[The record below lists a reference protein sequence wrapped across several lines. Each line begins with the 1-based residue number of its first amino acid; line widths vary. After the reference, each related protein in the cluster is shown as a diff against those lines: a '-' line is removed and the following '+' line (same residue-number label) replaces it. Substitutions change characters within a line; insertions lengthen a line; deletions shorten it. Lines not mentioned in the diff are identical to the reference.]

1 MSDTTGRTGFR
12 VTHTKAV
19 GERRAIVHEMMRELD
34 PKAVEYWARENT
46 NIVVEDEVLDRG
58 FVNDGTGRFVRATS
72 MQEVIDY
79 GQSRVDRLSSP
90 LREDKPDKKGKM
102 RGGTVTTSMFV
113 AHLPKSLCKEVPDF
127 YGKGRSRWIARD
139 RDEAMRYF
147 TDVLRFLGKNVIP
160 GGFEAILGFDVQHSE
175 TTPHVQVLAD
185 TFADDP
191 KHEGQLRPEWS
202 RAYAAHRDVKREDGK
217 MLTGRKKLER
227 YQDDLKAYMVARGW
241 PVERDVDPLRHDK
254 TATKAVYG
262 AMKDKERALAEQE
275 QKLVA
280 DIAAANSEIAS
291 EIEATVDELAGR
303 WEALN
308 AERAA
313 VESEREQLQKDK
325 QKALEEAR
333 TQGYADGFKEA
344 HTQGYAKGFEE
355 GRAAVE
361 HERERLSNEW
371 TTLRSLEGEYDS
383 AIAGLKGV
391 TPALPSEEEMRKFV
405 REESPSLAMR
415 YLAYRDVLL
424 RENGKKPF
432 HRESFERFALSRL
445 GEEWKEKWTEPSQ
458 ANQAV
463 LDAQHRAND
472 LRGKSAALAEPAVQA
487 PVVQAGD
494 GPEFG

>member
-191 KHEGQLRPEWS
+191 EHEGQLRPEWS

-262 AMKDKERALAEQE
+262 AMKDQERALAEQE
-275 QKLVA
+275 QKLAADLAAGRSEIDEMVNELADGWVA
-280 DIAAANSEIAS
+280 INSERN
-291 EIEATVDELAGR
+291 E
-303 WEALN
+303 
-308 AERAA
+308 
-313 VESEREQLQKDK
+313 VEQEREQLQKDK

-333 TQGYADGFKEA
+333 TQGYA
-344 HTQGYAKGFEE
+344 QGLEE

-361 HERERLSNEW
+361 SERKQLQKDREQVRKQLDQAKALVAVAEKQGEPIPLAQTRTIFKISTGMFADRLIAKGIRPDIVENVKEW
-371 TTLRSLEGEYDS
+371 VDKASRSSAFEETMGQAQVEYDRRMNRS
-383 AIAGLKGV
+383 QQLRQMV
-391 TPALPSEEEMRKFV
+391 N
-405 REESPSLAMR
+405 ESTEQLGSS
-415 YLAYRDVLL
+415 
-424 RENGKKPF
+424 KPD
-432 HRESFERFALSRL
+432 
-445 GEEWKEKWTEPSQ
+445 
-458 ANQAV
+458 
-463 LDAQHRAND
+463 LD
-472 LRGKSAALAEPAVQA
+472 
-487 PVVQAGD
+487 D

>member
-191 KHEGQLRPEWS
+191 EHEGQLRPEWS

-275 QKLVA
+275 QNL
-280 DIAAANSEIAS
+280 
-291 EIEATVDELAGR
+291 
-303 WEALN
+303 
-308 AERAA
+308 A
-313 VESEREQLQKDK
+313 VERMEVDGANDVLDKQWDRLEMARAELKEEREKLEKDK
-325 QKALEEAR
+325 KKALEDAR
-333 TQGYADGFKEA
+333 KE
-344 HTQGYAKGFEE
+344 GYAKGVAE
-355 GRAAVE
+355 GRDEVGRLQETAHNRAVAAGNALVE
-361 HERERLSNEW
+361 ATRHLTNVQGSRPLSGEQARSFFLDGVQMLANTLAKDVNDPAMKALIEAKREAWS
-371 TTLRSLEGEYDS
+371 
-383 AIAGLKGV
+383 
-391 TPALPSEEEMRKFV
+391 
-405 REESPSLAMR
+405 
-415 YLAYRDVLL
+415 
-424 RENGKKPF
+424 
-432 HRESFERFALSRL
+432 RFAGSPDFA
-445 GEEWKEKWTEPSQ
+445 EFAKSDKERIA
-458 ANQAV
+458 ANQAQAISSYQRNQRRV
-463 LDAQHRAND
+463 ESHISEVNESLDTPQ
-472 LRGKSAALAEPAVQA
+472 SE
-487 PVVQAGD
+487 GD
-494 GPEFG
+494 NSMEL

>member
-46 NIVVEDEVLDRG
+46 NIVVEDEVLDCG

-160 GGFEAILGFDVQHSE
+160 GGFEAILGFDIQHSE

-185 TFADDP
+185 TFAADP

-217 MLTGRKKLER
+217 MLTGREKLER

-241 PVERDVDPLRHDK
+241 PVEREVDPLRHDK
-254 TATKAVYG
+254 TETKAIYG
-262 AMKDKERALAEQE
+262 ALRDERRQLDEQRD
-275 QKLVA
+275 QLKA
-280 DIAAANSEIAS
+280 DREDLIRDGE
-291 EIEATVDELAGR
+291 DL
-303 WEALN
+303 
-308 AERAA
+308 
-313 VESEREQLQKDK
+313 EREEYQVRL
-325 QKALEEAR
+325 AR
-333 TQGYADGFKEA
+333 KEVETERETA
-344 HTQGYAKGFEE
+344 REE
-355 GRAAVE
+355 GRQEGRNQGFAEGFAKGQAE
-361 HERERLSNEW
+361 ARRLMQTARERLTQAETIYAEAMTARSIPDEQAYYLASLGAN
-371 TTLRSLEGEYDS
+371 TLAS
-383 AIAGLKGV
+383 AITKHVDTQTCKEVEKARV
-391 TPALPSEEEMRKFV
+391 SV
-405 REESPSLAMR
+405 RRSFAKN
-415 YLAYRDVLL
+415 AKLL
-424 RENGKKPF
+424 IGQAREA
-432 HRESFERFALSRL
+432 ERSYGNKLVSKRVQV
-445 GEEWKEKWTEPSQ
+445 SQ
-458 ANQAV
+458 AQE
-463 LDAQHRAND
+463 
-472 LRGKSAALAEPAVQA
+472 AL
-487 PVVQAGD
+487 GD
-494 GPEFG
+494 DGLEF

>member
-147 TDVLRFLGKNVIP
+147 TDVIRFLGKNVIP
-160 GGFEAILGFDVQHSE
+160 GGFEAILGFDIQHSE

-217 MLTGRKKLER
+217 MLTGREKLER

-241 PVERDVDPLRHDK
+241 PVEREVDPLRHDK
-254 TATKAVYG
+254 TETKAIYG
-262 AMKDKERALAEQE
+262 ALRDERRQLDEQRD
-275 QKLVA
+275 QLKA
-280 DIAAANSEIAS
+280 DREDLIRDGE
-291 EIEATVDELAGR
+291 DL
-303 WEALN
+303 
-308 AERAA
+308 
-313 VESEREQLQKDK
+313 EREEYQVRL
-325 QKALEEAR
+325 AR
-333 TQGYADGFKEA
+333 KEVETERETA
-344 HTQGYAKGFEE
+344 REE
-355 GRAAVE
+355 GRQEGRNQGFAEGFSEGRAEARRLMQAA
-361 HERERLSNEW
+361 REKLTRAETIYAEAMTARSIPDEQAYYLASLGAN
-371 TTLRSLEGEYDS
+371 TLAS
-383 AIAGLKGV
+383 AITKHVDPQTCKEVEKACV
-391 TPALPSEEEMRKFV
+391 SV
-405 REESPSLAMR
+405 RRSFAKN
-415 YLAYRDVLL
+415 AKLL
-424 RENGKKPF
+424 IGQAREA
-432 HRESFERFALSRL
+432 ERSYGNKLVSKRVQV
-445 GEEWKEKWTEPSQ
+445 SQ
-458 ANQAV
+458 AQE
-463 LDAQHRAND
+463 
-472 LRGKSAALAEPAVQA
+472 AL
-487 PVVQAGD
+487 GD
-494 GPEFG
+494 DGLEF

>member
-46 NIVVEDEVLDRG
+46 NIVVEDEVLDCG

-160 GGFEAILGFDVQHSE
+160 GGFEAILGFDIQHSE

-191 KHEGQLRPEWS
+191 KHKGQLRPEWS

-217 MLTGRKKLER
+217 MLTGREKLER

-241 PVERDVDPLRHDK
+241 PVEREVDPLRHDK
-254 TATKAVYG
+254 TETKAIYG
-262 AMKDKERALAEQE
+262 ALRDERRQLDEQRD
-275 QKLVA
+275 QLKA
-280 DIAAANSEIAS
+280 DREDLIRDGE
-291 EIEATVDELAGR
+291 DL
-303 WEALN
+303 
-308 AERAA
+308 
-313 VESEREQLQKDK
+313 EREEYQVRL
-325 QKALEEAR
+325 AR
-333 TQGYADGFKEA
+333 KEVETERETA
-344 HTQGYAKGFEE
+344 REE
-355 GRAAVE
+355 GRQEGRNQGFAEGFAKGQAE
-361 HERERLSNEW
+361 ARRLMQTARERLTQAETIYAEAMTARSIPDEQAYYLASLGAN
-371 TTLRSLEGEYDS
+371 TLAS
-383 AIAGLKGV
+383 AITKHVDTQTCKEVEKARV
-391 TPALPSEEEMRKFV
+391 SV
-405 REESPSLAMR
+405 RRSFAKN
-415 YLAYRDVLL
+415 AKLL
-424 RENGKKPF
+424 IGQAREA
-432 HRESFERFALSRL
+432 ERSYGNKLVSKRVQV
-445 GEEWKEKWTEPSQ
+445 SQ
-458 ANQAV
+458 AQE
-463 LDAQHRAND
+463 
-472 LRGKSAALAEPAVQA
+472 AL
-487 PVVQAGD
+487 GD
-494 GPEFG
+494 DGLEF

>member
-46 NIVVEDEVLDRG
+46 NIVVEDEVFDRG

-113 AHLPKSLCKEVPDF
+113 AHLPKSLCTEVPDF

-147 TDVLRFLGKNVIP
+147 VDVLRFLGKNVIP
-160 GGFEAILGFDVQHSE
+160 GGFKAILGFDIQHSE

-217 MLTGRKKLER
+217 MLTGREKLER

-241 PVERDVDPLRHDK
+241 PVEREVDPLRHDK
-254 TATKAVYG
+254 TETKAIYG
-262 AMKDKERALAEQE
+262 ALRDERRQLDEQRD
-275 QKLVA
+275 QLKA
-280 DIAAANSEIAS
+280 DRENLIRDGE
-291 EIEATVDELAGR
+291 DL
-303 WEALN
+303 
-308 AERAA
+308 
-313 VESEREQLQKDK
+313 EREEYRVRL
-325 QKALEEAR
+325 AR
-333 TQGYADGFKEA
+333 KEVETERETA
-344 HTQGYAKGFEE
+344 REE
-355 GRAAVE
+355 GR
-361 HERERLSNEW
+361 REGYEQGLS
-371 TTLRSLEGEYDS
+371 EGRAQAE
-383 AIAGLKGV
+383 A
-391 TPALPSEEEMRKFV
+391 
-405 REESPSLAMR
+405 
-415 YLAYRDVLL
+415 L
-424 RENGKKPF
+424 REQARQQLAHASALVDAAAKQDEPLPLAQA
-432 HRESFERFALSRL
+432 RTAYTLATERFAAQLTKRGIRSDVVRNAKDAVDRAVRRDALTGLMEDVKRSHDQKVRQRQHLRQNIAASVEQLNYADRSRDDYGL
-445 GEEWKEKWTEPSQ
+445 
-458 ANQAV
+458 
-463 LDAQHRAND
+463 
-472 LRGKSAALAEPAVQA
+472 
-487 PVVQAGD
+487 
-494 GPEFG
+494 

>member
-46 NIVVEDEVLDRG
+46 NIVVEDEVFDRG

-160 GGFEAILGFDVQHSE
+160 GGFEAILGFDIQHSE

-217 MLTGRKKLER
+217 MLTGREKLER

-241 PVERDVDPLRHDK
+241 PVEREVDPLRHDK
-254 TATKAVYG
+254 IETKAIYG
-262 AMKDKERALAEQE
+262 ALRDERRQLDEQRD
-275 QKLVA
+275 QLKA
-280 DIAAANSEIAS
+280 DREDLIRDGE
-291 EIEATVDELAGR
+291 DL
-303 WEALN
+303 
-308 AERAA
+308 
-313 VESEREQLQKDK
+313 EREEYQVRL
-325 QKALEEAR
+325 AR
-333 TQGYADGFKEA
+333 KEVETERETA
-344 HTQGYAKGFEE
+344 REE
-355 GRAAVE
+355 GRQEGRNQGFAEGFAKGQAE
-361 HERERLSNEW
+361 ARRLMQTARERLTQAE
-371 TTLRSLEGEYDS
+371 TIYAEAMTARSIPDEQAYYLASLGANALAS
-383 AIAGLKGV
+383 AITKHVDTQTCKEVEKARV
-391 TPALPSEEEMRKFV
+391 SV
-405 REESPSLAMR
+405 RRSFAKN
-415 YLAYRDVLL
+415 AKLL
-424 RENGKKPF
+424 IGQAREA
-432 HRESFERFALSRL
+432 ERSYGNKLVSKRVQV
-445 GEEWKEKWTEPSQ
+445 SQ
-458 ANQAV
+458 AQE
-463 LDAQHRAND
+463 
-472 LRGKSAALAEPAVQA
+472 AL
-487 PVVQAGD
+487 GD
-494 GPEFG
+494 DGLEF

>member
-46 NIVVEDEVLDRG
+46 NIVVEDEVLDCG

-160 GGFEAILGFDVQHSE
+160 GGFEAILGFDIQHSE

-217 MLTGRKKLER
+217 MLTGREKLER

-241 PVERDVDPLRHDK
+241 PVEREVDPLRHDK
-254 TATKAVYG
+254 TETKAIYG
-262 AMKDKERALAEQE
+262 ALRDERRQLDEQRD
-275 QKLVA
+275 QLKA
-280 DIAAANSEIAS
+280 DREDLIRDGE
-291 EIEATVDELAGR
+291 DL
-303 WEALN
+303 
-308 AERAA
+308 
-313 VESEREQLQKDK
+313 EREEYQVRL
-325 QKALEEAR
+325 AR
-333 TQGYADGFKEA
+333 KEVETERETA
-344 HTQGYAKGFEE
+344 REE
-355 GRAAVE
+355 GRQEGRNQGFAEGFAKGQAE
-361 HERERLSNEW
+361 ARRLMQTARERLTQAETIYAEAMTARSIPDEQAYYLASLGAN
-371 TTLRSLEGEYDS
+371 TLAS
-383 AIAGLKGV
+383 AITKHVDTQTCKEVEKARV
-391 TPALPSEEEMRKFV
+391 SV
-405 REESPSLAMR
+405 RRSFAKN
-415 YLAYRDVLL
+415 AKLL
-424 RENGKKPF
+424 IGQAREA
-432 HRESFERFALSRL
+432 ERSYGNKLVSKRVQV
-445 GEEWKEKWTEPSQ
+445 SQ
-458 ANQAV
+458 AQE
-463 LDAQHRAND
+463 
-472 LRGKSAALAEPAVQA
+472 AL
-487 PVVQAGD
+487 GDD
-494 GPEFG
+494 GPEF

>member
-46 NIVVEDEVLDRG
+46 NIVVEDEVLDCG

-160 GGFEAILGFDVQHSE
+160 GGFEAILGFDIQHSE

-217 MLTGRKKLER
+217 MLTGREKLER
-227 YQDDLKAYMVARGW
+227 YQDDLKSYMVARGW
-241 PVERDVDPLRHDK
+241 PVEREVDPLRHDK
-254 TATKAVYG
+254 TETKAIYG
-262 AMKDKERALAEQE
+262 ALRDERRQLDEQRD
-275 QKLVA
+275 QLKA
-280 DIAAANSEIAS
+280 DREDLIRDGE
-291 EIEATVDELAGR
+291 DL
-303 WEALN
+303 
-308 AERAA
+308 
-313 VESEREQLQKDK
+313 EREEYQVRL
-325 QKALEEAR
+325 AR
-333 TQGYADGFKEA
+333 KEVETERETA
-344 HTQGYAKGFEE
+344 REE
-355 GRAAVE
+355 GRQEGRNQGFAEGFAKGQAE
-361 HERERLSNEW
+361 ARRLMQTARERLTQAETIYAEAMTARSIPDEQAYYLASLGAN
-371 TTLRSLEGEYDS
+371 TLAS
-383 AIAGLKGV
+383 AITKHVDPQTCKEVEKARV
-391 TPALPSEEEMRKFV
+391 SV
-405 REESPSLAMR
+405 RRSFAKN
-415 YLAYRDVLL
+415 AKLL
-424 RENGKKPF
+424 IGQAREA
-432 HRESFERFALSRL
+432 ERSYGNKLVSKRVQV
-445 GEEWKEKWTEPSQ
+445 SQ
-458 ANQAV
+458 AQE
-463 LDAQHRAND
+463 
-472 LRGKSAALAEPAVQA
+472 AL
-487 PVVQAGD
+487 GD
-494 GPEFG
+494 DGMEF

>member
-46 NIVVEDEVLDRG
+46 NIVVEDEVFDRG

-147 TDVLRFLGKNVIP
+147 TDVLRFLGKKVIP
-160 GGFEAILGFDVQHSE
+160 GGFEAILGFDIQHSE

-217 MLTGRKKLER
+217 MLTGREKLER

-241 PVERDVDPLRHDK
+241 PVEREVDPLRHDK
-254 TATKAVYG
+254 TETKAIYG
-262 AMKDKERALAEQE
+262 ALRDEHRQLDEQRD
-275 QKLVA
+275 QLKA
-280 DIAAANSEIAS
+280 DREDLIRDGE
-291 EIEATVDELAGR
+291 DL
-303 WEALN
+303 
-308 AERAA
+308 
-313 VESEREQLQKDK
+313 EREEYQVRLARKEVETERET
-325 QKALEEAR
+325 AREEGR
-333 TQGYADGFKEA
+333 REGYEQGL
-344 HTQGYAKGFEE
+344 EE
-355 GRAAVE
+355 GRAQVDALREQARQQLDEAQQIYGEALAAPSITDAQARNLALFGAKALADSINKNIVDPDARVIVDKSFKSMERTITKNGKVLIEQASGVE
-361 HERERLSNEW
+361 RAYGNE
-371 TTLRSLEGEYDS
+371 LVRKRARVSQVQEAQKSLED
-383 AIAGLKGV
+383 
-391 TPALPSEEEMRKFV
+391 
-405 REESPSLAMR
+405 
-415 YLAYRDVLL
+415 
-424 RENGKKPF
+424 
-432 HRESFERFALSRL
+432 
-445 GEEWKEKWTEPSQ
+445 
-458 ANQAV
+458 
-463 LDAQHRAND
+463 
-472 LRGKSAALAEPAVQA
+472 
-487 PVVQAGD
+487 D
-494 GPEFG
+494 GMEF

>member
-262 AMKDKERALAEQE
+262 AMKDQERALAEQE
-275 QKLVA
+275 QKLAADLAAGRSEIDEMVNELADGWVA
-280 DIAAANSEIAS
+280 INSERN
-291 EIEATVDELAGR
+291 E
-303 WEALN
+303 
-308 AERAA
+308 
-313 VESEREQLQKDK
+313 VEQEREQLQKDK
-325 QKALEEAR
+325 QKALEDAR
-333 TQGYADGFKEA
+333 SQGYA
-344 HTQGYAKGFEE
+344 QGLEE

-361 HERERLSNEW
+361 SERKQLQKDREQVRKQLDQAKALVAVAEKQGEPIPLAQTRTIFKISTGMFADRLIAKGIRPDIVENVKEW
-371 TTLRSLEGEYDS
+371 ADKASRSSAFEETMGQAQVEYDRRMNRS
-383 AIAGLKGV
+383 QQLRQMV
-391 TPALPSEEEMRKFV
+391 N
-405 REESPSLAMR
+405 ESTEQLGSS
-415 YLAYRDVLL
+415 
-424 RENGKKPF
+424 KPD
-432 HRESFERFALSRL
+432 
-445 GEEWKEKWTEPSQ
+445 
-458 ANQAV
+458 
-463 LDAQHRAND
+463 LD
-472 LRGKSAALAEPAVQA
+472 
-487 PVVQAGD
+487 D
-494 GPEFG
+494 GPELG

>member
-46 NIVVEDEVLDRG
+46 NIVVEDEVLDCG

-139 RDEAMRYF
+139 RDEAMKYF

-217 MLTGRKKLER
+217 MLTGRAKLER

-275 QKLVA
+275 QKLAADLAAGRSEIDEMVNELADGWVA
-280 DIAAANSEIAS
+280 INSERN
-291 EIEATVDELAGR
+291 E
-303 WEALN
+303 
-308 AERAA
+308 
-313 VESEREQLQKDK
+313 VEQEREQLQKDK
-325 QKALEEAR
+325 QKALEDAR
-333 TQGYADGFKEA
+333 SQGYA
-344 HTQGYAKGFEE
+344 QGLEE

-361 HERERLSNEW
+361 SERKQLQKDREQVRKQLDQAKALVAVAEKQGEPIPLAQTRTIFKISTGMFADRLIAKGIRPDIVENVKEW
-371 TTLRSLEGEYDS
+371 ADKASRSSAFEETMGQAQVEYDRRMNRS
-383 AIAGLKGV
+383 QQLRQMV
-391 TPALPSEEEMRKFV
+391 N
-405 REESPSLAMR
+405 ESTEQLGSS
-415 YLAYRDVLL
+415 
-424 RENGKKPF
+424 KPD
-432 HRESFERFALSRL
+432 
-445 GEEWKEKWTEPSQ
+445 
-458 ANQAV
+458 
-463 LDAQHRAND
+463 LD
-472 LRGKSAALAEPAVQA
+472 
-487 PVVQAGD
+487 D

>member
-46 NIVVEDEVLDRG
+46 NIVVEDEVLDCG

-160 GGFEAILGFDVQHSE
+160 GGFEAILGFDIQHSE

-217 MLTGRKKLER
+217 MLTGREKLER

-241 PVERDVDPLRHDK
+241 PVEREVDPLRHDK
-254 TATKAVYG
+254 TETKAIYG
-262 AMKDKERALAEQE
+262 ALRDERRQLDEQRD
-275 QKLVA
+275 QLKA
-280 DIAAANSEIAS
+280 DREDLIRDGE
-291 EIEATVDELAGR
+291 DL
-303 WEALN
+303 
-308 AERAA
+308 
-313 VESEREQLQKDK
+313 EREEYQVRL
-325 QKALEEAR
+325 AR
-333 TQGYADGFKEA
+333 KEVETERETA
-344 HTQGYAKGFEE
+344 REE
-355 GRAAVE
+355 GRQEGRNQGFAEGFAKGQAE
-361 HERERLSNEW
+361 TRRLMQTARERLTQAETIYAEAMTARSIPDEQAYYLASLGAN
-371 TTLRSLEGEYDS
+371 TLAS
-383 AIAGLKGV
+383 AITKHVDTQTCKEVEKARV
-391 TPALPSEEEMRKFV
+391 SV
-405 REESPSLAMR
+405 RRSFAKN
-415 YLAYRDVLL
+415 AKLL
-424 RENGKKPF
+424 IGQAHEA
-432 HRESFERFALSRL
+432 ERSYGNKLVSKRVQV
-445 GEEWKEKWTEPSQ
+445 SQ
-458 ANQAV
+458 AQE
-463 LDAQHRAND
+463 
-472 LRGKSAALAEPAVQA
+472 AL
-487 PVVQAGD
+487 GD
-494 GPEFG
+494 DGLEF

>member
-191 KHEGQLRPEWS
+191 EHEGQLRPEWS
-202 RAYAAHRDVKREDGK
+202 RAYAAHRDVTREDGK
-217 MLTGRKKLER
+217 MLTGREKLER

-254 TATKAVYG
+254 TATKETYG
-262 AMKDKERALAEQE
+262 ALKDQERVLAEQE
-275 QKLVA
+275 QKLAADLAAGRSEIDEMVNELADGWVA
-280 DIAAANSEIAS
+280 INSERN
-291 EIEATVDELAGR
+291 E
-303 WEALN
+303 
-308 AERAA
+308 
-313 VESEREQLQKDK
+313 VEQEREQLQKDK
-325 QKALEEAR
+325 QKALEDAR
-333 TQGYADGFKEA
+333 SQGYA
-344 HTQGYAKGFEE
+344 QGLEE

-361 HERERLSNEW
+361 SERKQLQKDREQVRKQLDQAKALVAVAEKQGEPIPLAQTRTIFKISTGMFADRLIAKGIRPDIVENVKEW
-371 TTLRSLEGEYDS
+371 ADKASRSSAFEETMGQAQVEYDRRMNRS
-383 AIAGLKGV
+383 QQLRQMV
-391 TPALPSEEEMRKFV
+391 N
-405 REESPSLAMR
+405 ESTEQLGSS
-415 YLAYRDVLL
+415 
-424 RENGKKPF
+424 KPD
-432 HRESFERFALSRL
+432 
-445 GEEWKEKWTEPSQ
+445 
-458 ANQAV
+458 
-463 LDAQHRAND
+463 LD
-472 LRGKSAALAEPAVQA
+472 
-487 PVVQAGD
+487 D

>member
-46 NIVVEDEVLDRG
+46 NIVVEDEVLDCG

-217 MLTGRKKLER
+217 MLTGRAKLER

-275 QKLVA
+275 QKLAADLAAGRSEIDEMVNELADGWVA
-280 DIAAANSEIAS
+280 INSERN
-291 EIEATVDELAGR
+291 EVEQ
-303 WEALN
+303 
-308 AERAA
+308 ERK
-313 VESEREQLQKDK
+313 QLQKDREQVRK
-325 QKALEEAR
+325 QLDQAKALVAVAEKQGEPIPLAQTR
-333 TQGYADGFKEA
+333 TIFKISTGMFADRLI
-344 HTQGYAKGFEE
+344 AKGIRPDIVENVKEWADKASRSSAFEE
-355 GRAAVE
+355 TMGQAQV
-361 HERERLSNEW
+361 
-371 TTLRSLEGEYDS
+371 EYDRRMNRS
-383 AIAGLKGV
+383 QQLRQMV
-391 TPALPSEEEMRKFV
+391 N
-405 REESPSLAMR
+405 ESTEQLGSS
-415 YLAYRDVLL
+415 
-424 RENGKKPF
+424 KPD
-432 HRESFERFALSRL
+432 
-445 GEEWKEKWTEPSQ
+445 
-458 ANQAV
+458 
-463 LDAQHRAND
+463 LD
-472 LRGKSAALAEPAVQA
+472 
-487 PVVQAGD
+487 D

>member
-191 KHEGQLRPEWS
+191 EHEGQLRPEWS

-262 AMKDKERALAEQE
+262 AMKDQERALAEQE
-275 QKLVA
+275 QKLAADLAAGRSEIDEMVNELADGWVA
-280 DIAAANSEIAS
+280 INSERN
-291 EIEATVDELAGR
+291 E
-303 WEALN
+303 
-308 AERAA
+308 
-313 VESEREQLQKDK
+313 VEQEREQLQKDK
-325 QKALEEAR
+325 QKALEDAR
-333 TQGYADGFKEA
+333 SQGYA
-344 HTQGYAKGFEE
+344 QGLEE

-361 HERERLSNEW
+361 SERKQLQKDREQVRKQLDQAKALVAVAEKQGEPIPLAQTRTIFKISTGMFADRLIAKGIRPDIVENVKAWADKAS
-371 TTLRSLEGEYDS
+371 RSSAFEETMGQAQVEYDRRMNRS
-383 AIAGLKGV
+383 QQLRQMV
-391 TPALPSEEEMRKFV
+391 N
-405 REESPSLAMR
+405 ESTEQLGSS
-415 YLAYRDVLL
+415 
-424 RENGKKPF
+424 KPDF
-432 HRESFERFALSRL
+432 
-445 GEEWKEKWTEPSQ
+445 
-458 ANQAV
+458 
-463 LDAQHRAND
+463 D
-472 LRGKSAALAEPAVQA
+472 
-487 PVVQAGD
+487 D

>member
-46 NIVVEDEVLDRG
+46 NIVVEDEVFDRG

-139 RDEAMRYF
+139 RDEAMKYF

-160 GGFEAILGFDVQHSE
+160 GGFEAILGFDIQHSE

-202 RAYAAHRDVKREDGK
+202 RAYAAHRDVKGEDGK

-241 PVERDVDPLRHDK
+241 PVEREVDPLRHDK
-254 TATKAVYG
+254 IETKAIYG
-262 AMKDKERALAEQE
+262 ALRDERRQLDEQRD
-275 QKLVA
+275 QLKA
-280 DIAAANSEIAS
+280 DREDLIRDGE
-291 EIEATVDELAGR
+291 DL
-303 WEALN
+303 
-308 AERAA
+308 
-313 VESEREQLQKDK
+313 EREEYQVRL
-325 QKALEEAR
+325 AR
-333 TQGYADGFKEA
+333 KEVETERETA
-344 HTQGYAKGFEE
+344 REE
-355 GRAAVE
+355 GRQEGRNQGFAEGFSAGQAE
-361 HERERLSNEW
+361 ARRLMQTARERLAEADATYAEAMTARSIPSEQARHLASLGAK
-371 TTLRSLEGEYDS
+371 TLASAISKRVDERTREEVERTRASVERTFAKNSEVLIGRAREVERSYGNKLVSKRVQVSQAQKSLED
-383 AIAGLKGV
+383 
-391 TPALPSEEEMRKFV
+391 
-405 REESPSLAMR
+405 
-415 YLAYRDVLL
+415 
-424 RENGKKPF
+424 
-432 HRESFERFALSRL
+432 
-445 GEEWKEKWTEPSQ
+445 
-458 ANQAV
+458 
-463 LDAQHRAND
+463 
-472 LRGKSAALAEPAVQA
+472 
-487 PVVQAGD
+487 D
-494 GPEFG
+494 GMEF

>member
-46 NIVVEDEVLDRG
+46 NIVVEDEVLDCG

-160 GGFEAILGFDVQHSE
+160 GSFEAILGFDIQHSE

-217 MLTGRKKLER
+217 MLTGREKLER

-241 PVERDVDPLRHDK
+241 PVEREVDPLRHDK
-254 TATKAVYG
+254 TETKAIYG
-262 AMKDKERALAEQE
+262 ALRDERRQLDEQRD
-275 QKLVA
+275 QLKA
-280 DIAAANSEIAS
+280 DREDLIRDGE
-291 EIEATVDELAGR
+291 DL
-303 WEALN
+303 
-308 AERAA
+308 
-313 VESEREQLQKDK
+313 EREEYQVRLARK
-325 QKALEEAR
+325 EVETEREAAR
-333 TQGYADGFKEA
+333 
-344 HTQGYAKGFEE
+344 EE
-355 GRAAVE
+355 GRQEGRNQGFAEGFAKGQAE
-361 HERERLSNEW
+361 ARRLMQTARERLTQAETIYAEAMTARSIPDEQAYYLASLGAN
-371 TTLRSLEGEYDS
+371 TLAS
-383 AIAGLKGV
+383 AITKHVDTQTCKEVEKARV
-391 TPALPSEEEMRKFV
+391 SV
-405 REESPSLAMR
+405 RRSFAKN
-415 YLAYRDVLL
+415 AKLL
-424 RENGKKPF
+424 IGQAREA
-432 HRESFERFALSRL
+432 ERSYGNKLVSKRVQV
-445 GEEWKEKWTEPSQ
+445 SQ
-458 ANQAV
+458 AQE
-463 LDAQHRAND
+463 
-472 LRGKSAALAEPAVQA
+472 AL
-487 PVVQAGD
+487 GD
-494 GPEFG
+494 DGLEF

>member
-46 NIVVEDEVLDRG
+46 NIVVEDEVFDRG

-102 RGGTVTTSMFV
+102 RGGTVTTSMFA

-160 GGFEAILGFDVQHSE
+160 GGFEAILGFDIQHSE

-202 RAYAAHRDVKREDGK
+202 RAYAAHRDVKGEDGK

-241 PVERDVDPLRHDK
+241 PVEREVDPLRHDK
-254 TATKAVYG
+254 TETKAIYG
-262 AMKDKERALAEQE
+262 ALRDERRQLDEQRD
-275 QKLVA
+275 QLKA
-280 DIAAANSEIAS
+280 DREDLIRDGE
-291 EIEATVDELAGR
+291 DL
-303 WEALN
+303 
-308 AERAA
+308 
-313 VESEREQLQKDK
+313 EREEYQVRL
-325 QKALEEAR
+325 AR
-333 TQGYADGFKEA
+333 KEVETERETA
-344 HTQGYAKGFEE
+344 REE
-355 GRAAVE
+355 GRQEGRNQGFAEGFSAGQAE
-361 HERERLSNEW
+361 ARRLMQTARERLAEADATYAEAMTARSIPSEQARHLASLGAK
-371 TTLRSLEGEYDS
+371 TLASAISKRVDERTREEVERTRASVERTFAKNSEVLIGRAREVERSYGNKLVSKRVQVSQAQKSLED
-383 AIAGLKGV
+383 
-391 TPALPSEEEMRKFV
+391 
-405 REESPSLAMR
+405 
-415 YLAYRDVLL
+415 
-424 RENGKKPF
+424 
-432 HRESFERFALSRL
+432 
-445 GEEWKEKWTEPSQ
+445 
-458 ANQAV
+458 
-463 LDAQHRAND
+463 
-472 LRGKSAALAEPAVQA
+472 
-487 PVVQAGD
+487 D
-494 GPEFG
+494 GMEF

>member
-46 NIVVEDEVLDRG
+46 NIVVEDEVHDRG

-147 TDVLRFLGKNVIP
+147 TDVLCFLGKNVIP
-160 GGFEAILGFDVQHSE
+160 GGFEAILGFDIQHSE

-217 MLTGRKKLER
+217 MLTGREKLER

-241 PVERDVDPLRHDK
+241 PVEREVDPLRHDK
-254 TATKAVYG
+254 TETKAIYG
-262 AMKDKERALAEQE
+262 ALRDERRQLDEQRDQLKADREDLIRDGEDLERKEYQVRLARKEVETERETAREEGRQE
-275 QKLVA
+275 GRNQGFA
-280 DIAAANSEIAS
+280 EGFSEGQA
-291 EIEATVDELAGR
+291 EARRLMQTA
-303 WEALN
+303 
-308 AERAA
+308 
-313 VESEREQLQKDK
+313 REQLTR
-325 QKALEEAR
+325 AETIYAEAMTAR
-333 TQGYADGFKEA
+333 SIPDEQAYYLASLGA
-344 HTQGYAKGFEE
+344 
-355 GRAAVE
+355 
-361 HERERLSNEW
+361 N
-371 TTLRSLEGEYDS
+371 TLAS
-383 AIAGLKGV
+383 AITKHVDTQTCKEVEKACV
-391 TPALPSEEEMRKFV
+391 SV
-405 REESPSLAMR
+405 RRSFAKN
-415 YLAYRDVLL
+415 AKLL
-424 RENGKKPF
+424 IGQAHEA
-432 HRESFERFALSRL
+432 ERSYGNKLVSKRVQV
-445 GEEWKEKWTEPSQ
+445 SQ
-458 ANQAV
+458 A
-463 LDAQHRAND
+463 RE
-472 LRGKSAALAEPAVQA
+472 AL
-487 PVVQAGD
+487 GD
-494 GPEFG
+494 DGMEF

>member
-46 NIVVEDEVLDRG
+46 NIVVEDEVLDCG

-160 GGFEAILGFDVQHSE
+160 GGFEAILGFDIQHSE

-191 KHEGQLRPEWS
+191 THEGQLRPEWS

-217 MLTGRKKLER
+217 MLTGREKLER

-241 PVERDVDPLRHDK
+241 PVEREVDPLRHDK
-254 TATKAVYG
+254 TETKAIYG
-262 AMKDKERALAEQE
+262 ALRDERRQLDEQRD
-275 QKLVA
+275 QLKA
-280 DIAAANSEIAS
+280 DREDLIRDGE
-291 EIEATVDELAGR
+291 DL
-303 WEALN
+303 
-308 AERAA
+308 
-313 VESEREQLQKDK
+313 EREEYQVRL
-325 QKALEEAR
+325 AR
-333 TQGYADGFKEA
+333 KEVETERETA
-344 HTQGYAKGFEE
+344 REE
-355 GRAAVE
+355 GRQEGRNQGFAEGFAKGQAE
-361 HERERLSNEW
+361 ARRLMQTARERLTQAETIYAEAMTARSIPDEQAYYLASLGAN
-371 TTLRSLEGEYDS
+371 TLAS
-383 AIAGLKGV
+383 AITKHVDTQTCKEVEKARV
-391 TPALPSEEEMRKFV
+391 SV
-405 REESPSLAMR
+405 RRSFAKN
-415 YLAYRDVLL
+415 AKLL
-424 RENGKKPF
+424 IGQAREA
-432 HRESFERFALSRL
+432 ERSYGNKLVSKRVQV
-445 GEEWKEKWTEPSQ
+445 SQ
-458 ANQAV
+458 AQE
-463 LDAQHRAND
+463 
-472 LRGKSAALAEPAVQA
+472 AL
-487 PVVQAGD
+487 GD
-494 GPEFG
+494 DGLEF

>member
-46 NIVVEDEVLDRG
+46 NIVVEDEVFDRG

-147 TDVLRFLGKNVIP
+147 TDVLRFLGKKVIP
-160 GGFEAILGFDVQHSE
+160 GGFEAILGFDIQHSE

-202 RAYAAHRDVKREDGK
+202 RAYAAHRDVKGEDGK

-241 PVERDVDPLRHDK
+241 PVEREVDPLRHDK
-254 TATKAVYG
+254 TETKAIYG
-262 AMKDKERALAEQE
+262 ALRDERRQLDEQRD
-275 QKLVA
+275 QLKA
-280 DIAAANSEIAS
+280 DREDLIRDGE
-291 EIEATVDELAGR
+291 DL
-303 WEALN
+303 
-308 AERAA
+308 
-313 VESEREQLQKDK
+313 EREEYQVRLARKEVETERETAREEGQQEGRNQGFAEGFAKG
-325 QKALEEAR
+325 QAEAR
-333 TQGYADGFKEA
+333 RLMQTA
-344 HTQGYAKGFEE
+344 
-355 GRAAVE
+355 
-361 HERERLSNEW
+361 RERLTQAETIYAEAMTARSIPDEQAYYLASLGAN
-371 TTLRSLEGEYDS
+371 TLAS
-383 AIAGLKGV
+383 AITKHVDTQTCKEVEKARV
-391 TPALPSEEEMRKFV
+391 SV
-405 REESPSLAMR
+405 RRSFAKN
-415 YLAYRDVLL
+415 AKLL
-424 RENGKKPF
+424 IGQAREA
-432 HRESFERFALSRL
+432 ERSYGNKLVSKRVQV
-445 GEEWKEKWTEPSQ
+445 SQ
-458 ANQAV
+458 A
-463 LDAQHRAND
+463 RE
-472 LRGKSAALAEPAVQA
+472 AL
-487 PVVQAGD
+487 GD
-494 GPEFG
+494 DGLEF

>member
-46 NIVVEDEVLDRG
+46 NIVVEDEVFDRG

-102 RGGTVTTSMFV
+102 RGGTVTTSMFA

-139 RDEAMRYF
+139 RDEAMKYF

-160 GGFEAILGFDVQHSE
+160 GGFEAILGFDIQHSE

-202 RAYAAHRDVKREDGK
+202 RAYAAHRDVKGEDGK

-241 PVERDVDPLRHDK
+241 PVEREVDPLRHDK
-254 TATKAVYG
+254 TETKAIYG
-262 AMKDKERALAEQE
+262 ALRDERRQLDEQRD
-275 QKLVA
+275 QLKA
-280 DIAAANSEIAS
+280 DREDLIRDGE
-291 EIEATVDELAGR
+291 DL
-303 WEALN
+303 
-308 AERAA
+308 
-313 VESEREQLQKDK
+313 EREEYQVRL
-325 QKALEEAR
+325 AR
-333 TQGYADGFKEA
+333 KEVETERETA
-344 HTQGYAKGFEE
+344 REE
-355 GRAAVE
+355 GRQEGRNQGFAEGFSAGQAE
-361 HERERLSNEW
+361 ARRLMQTARERLTQAETIYAEAMTARSIPDEQAYYLASLGAN
-371 TTLRSLEGEYDS
+371 TLASAITKHVDPQTCKEVEKARVSVRRSFAKNAKLLIGQAREAERSYGNKLVSKRVQVSQAQKSLED
-383 AIAGLKGV
+383 
-391 TPALPSEEEMRKFV
+391 
-405 REESPSLAMR
+405 
-415 YLAYRDVLL
+415 
-424 RENGKKPF
+424 
-432 HRESFERFALSRL
+432 
-445 GEEWKEKWTEPSQ
+445 
-458 ANQAV
+458 
-463 LDAQHRAND
+463 
-472 LRGKSAALAEPAVQA
+472 
-487 PVVQAGD
+487 D
-494 GPEFG
+494 GMEF

>member
-1 MSDTTGRTGFR
+1 VRRRKMSDTTGRTGFR

-46 NIVVEDEVLDRG
+46 NIVVEDEVLDCG

-160 GGFEAILGFDVQHSE
+160 GGFEAILGFDIQHSE

-217 MLTGRKKLER
+217 MLTGREKLER

-241 PVERDVDPLRHDK
+241 PVEREVDPLRHDK
-254 TATKAVYG
+254 TETKAIYG
-262 AMKDKERALAEQE
+262 ALRDERRQLDEQCD
-275 QKLVA
+275 QLKA
-280 DIAAANSEIAS
+280 DREDLIRDGE
-291 EIEATVDELAGR
+291 DL
-303 WEALN
+303 
-308 AERAA
+308 
-313 VESEREQLQKDK
+313 EREEYQVRL
-325 QKALEEAR
+325 AR
-333 TQGYADGFKEA
+333 KEVETERETA
-344 HTQGYAKGFEE
+344 REE
-355 GRAAVE
+355 GRQEGRNQGFAEGFSAGQAE
-361 HERERLSNEW
+361 ARRLMQTARERLTQAETIYAEAMTARSIPDEQAYYLASLGAN
-371 TTLRSLEGEYDS
+371 TLAS
-383 AIAGLKGV
+383 AITKHVDTQTCKEVEKARV
-391 TPALPSEEEMRKFV
+391 SV
-405 REESPSLAMR
+405 RRSFAKN
-415 YLAYRDVLL
+415 AKLL
-424 RENGKKPF
+424 IGQAREA
-432 HRESFERFALSRL
+432 ERSYGNKLVSKRVQV
-445 GEEWKEKWTEPSQ
+445 SQ
-458 ANQAV
+458 AQE
-463 LDAQHRAND
+463 
-472 LRGKSAALAEPAVQA
+472 AL
-487 PVVQAGD
+487 GD
-494 GPEFG
+494 DGLEF

>member
-160 GGFEAILGFDVQHSE
+160 GGFEAILGFDIQHSE

-217 MLTGRKKLER
+217 MLTGREKLER
-227 YQDDLKAYMVARGW
+227 YQDDLKSYMVARGW
-241 PVERDVDPLRHDK
+241 PVEREVDPLRHDK
-254 TATKAVYG
+254 TETKAIYG
-262 AMKDKERALAEQE
+262 ALRDERRQLDEQRD
-275 QKLVA
+275 QLKA
-280 DIAAANSEIAS
+280 DREDLIRDGE
-291 EIEATVDELAGR
+291 DL
-303 WEALN
+303 
-308 AERAA
+308 
-313 VESEREQLQKDK
+313 EREEYQVRL
-325 QKALEEAR
+325 AR
-333 TQGYADGFKEA
+333 KEVETERETA
-344 HTQGYAKGFEE
+344 REE
-355 GRAAVE
+355 GRQEGRNQGFAEGFAKGQAE
-361 HERERLSNEW
+361 ARRLMQTARERLTQAETIYAEAMTARSIPDEQAYYLASLGAN
-371 TTLRSLEGEYDS
+371 TLAS
-383 AIAGLKGV
+383 AITKHVDTQTCKEVEKARV
-391 TPALPSEEEMRKFV
+391 SV
-405 REESPSLAMR
+405 RRSFAKN
-415 YLAYRDVLL
+415 AKLL
-424 RENGKKPF
+424 IGQAREA
-432 HRESFERFALSRL
+432 ERSYGNKLVSKRVQV
-445 GEEWKEKWTEPSQ
+445 SQ
-458 ANQAV
+458 AQE
-463 LDAQHRAND
+463 
-472 LRGKSAALAEPAVQA
+472 AL
-487 PVVQAGD
+487 GD
-494 GPEFG
+494 DGLEF

>member
-202 RAYAAHRDVKREDGK
+202 RAYAAHRDVTREDGK
-217 MLTGRKKLER
+217 MLTGREKLER

-241 PVERDVDPLRHDK
+241 PVERDVDQLRHDK

-262 AMKDKERALAEQE
+262 ALKDQERALAEQE
-275 QKLVA
+275 QKLAADLAAGRSEIDEMVNELADGWVA
-280 DIAAANSEIAS
+280 INSERN
-291 EIEATVDELAGR
+291 E
-303 WEALN
+303 
-308 AERAA
+308 
-313 VESEREQLQKDK
+313 VEQEREQLQKDK
-325 QKALEEAR
+325 QKALEDAR
-333 TQGYADGFKEA
+333 SQGYA
-344 HTQGYAKGFEE
+344 QGLEE

-361 HERERLSNEW
+361 SERKQLQKDREQVRKQLDQAKALVAVAEKQGEPIPLAQTRTIFKISTGMFADRLIAKGIRPDIVENVKEW
-371 TTLRSLEGEYDS
+371 ADKASRSSAFEETMGQAQVEYDRRMNRS
-383 AIAGLKGV
+383 QQLRQMV
-391 TPALPSEEEMRKFV
+391 N
-405 REESPSLAMR
+405 ESTEQLGSS
-415 YLAYRDVLL
+415 
-424 RENGKKPF
+424 KPD
-432 HRESFERFALSRL
+432 
-445 GEEWKEKWTEPSQ
+445 
-458 ANQAV
+458 
-463 LDAQHRAND
+463 LD
-472 LRGKSAALAEPAVQA
+472 
-487 PVVQAGD
+487 D

>member
-46 NIVVEDEVLDRG
+46 NIVVEDEVFDRG

-160 GGFEAILGFDVQHSE
+160 GGFEAILGFDIQHSE

-217 MLTGRKKLER
+217 MLTGREKLER

-241 PVERDVDPLRHDK
+241 PVEREVDPLRHDK
-254 TATKAVYG
+254 TETKAIYG
-262 AMKDKERALAEQE
+262 ALRDERRQLDEQRD
-275 QKLVA
+275 QLKA
-280 DIAAANSEIAS
+280 DREDLIRDGE
-291 EIEATVDELAGR
+291 DL
-303 WEALN
+303 
-308 AERAA
+308 
-313 VESEREQLQKDK
+313 EREEYQVRL
-325 QKALEEAR
+325 AR
-333 TQGYADGFKEA
+333 KEVETERETA
-344 HTQGYAKGFEE
+344 REE
-355 GRAAVE
+355 GRQEGRNQGFAEGFSAGQAE
-361 HERERLSNEW
+361 ARRLMQTARERLAEADATYAEAMTARSIPSEQARHLASLGAK
-371 TTLRSLEGEYDS
+371 TLASAISKRVDERTREEVERTRASVERTFAKNSEVLIGRAREVERSYGNKLVSKRVQVSQAQKSLED
-383 AIAGLKGV
+383 
-391 TPALPSEEEMRKFV
+391 
-405 REESPSLAMR
+405 
-415 YLAYRDVLL
+415 
-424 RENGKKPF
+424 
-432 HRESFERFALSRL
+432 
-445 GEEWKEKWTEPSQ
+445 
-458 ANQAV
+458 
-463 LDAQHRAND
+463 
-472 LRGKSAALAEPAVQA
+472 
-487 PVVQAGD
+487 D
-494 GPEFG
+494 GMEF

>member
-191 KHEGQLRPEWS
+191 EHEGQLRPEWS

-254 TATKAVYG
+254 TATKETYG
-262 AMKDKERALAEQE
+262 ALKDQERALAEQE
-275 QKLVA
+275 QKLAA
-280 DIAAANSEIAS
+280 DLAAGRSEID
-291 EIEATVDELAGR
+291 EMVNELADG
-303 WEALN
+303 WVAIDS
-308 AERAA
+308 ERNE
-313 VESEREQLQKDK
+313 VEQEREQLQKDK
-325 QKALEEAR
+325 QKALEDAR
-333 TQGYADGFKEA
+333 SQGYA
-344 HTQGYAKGFEE
+344 QGLEE

-361 HERERLSNEW
+361 SERKQLQKDREQVRKQLDQAKALVAVAEKQGEPIPLAQTRTIFKISTGMFADRLIAKGIRPDIVENVKEW
-371 TTLRSLEGEYDS
+371 ADKASRSSAFEETMGQAQVEYDRRMNRS
-383 AIAGLKGV
+383 QQLRQMV
-391 TPALPSEEEMRKFV
+391 N
-405 REESPSLAMR
+405 ESTEQL
-415 YLAYRDVLL
+415 
-424 RENGKKPF
+424 NGSMPD
-432 HRESFERFALSRL
+432 
-445 GEEWKEKWTEPSQ
+445 
-458 ANQAV
+458 
-463 LDAQHRAND
+463 LD
-472 LRGKSAALAEPAVQA
+472 
-487 PVVQAGD
+487 D